1 MTEQPSSAGLTAH
14 AKTNIINY
22 AAVVQKVFAAVFCS
36 LWQQGK
42 VMTEKN
48 NPWDIFKN
56 GADGSASHLKRSGG
70 ILMPVFSLPSPHGIG
85 TFGAAAYEF
94 ADFLA
99 ASGQSYWQVLPLNP
113 TGFGDSPYQCF
124 SSAAGNPYFI
134 DLDMLV
140 DDGLLT
146 ADEVQKSDFGGE
158 LRRIDYG
165 KLFSLRLPLLRL
177 AAERNIR
184 RNAAEVEQF
193 SRCCSTQ
200 VYDYAVFTA
209 LKTHFG
215 MKPWTEW
222 NAGKAMPKQLVPA
235 ELIESQADEIR
246 LQLSIQQLFFK
257 QWNRLKN
264 YVNQLGIGIIGDVP
278 IYVALDS
285 ADCWANS
292 RHFMLDESFV
302 PTDVAGV
309 PPDYFSPTGQLWGN
323 PLYNWEIHASENYA
337 WWAERLQCAQ
347 KLYDVVRIDHFR
359 GFESFWAVPFGETTA
374 ENGRWLPA
382 PGMDFVNAV
391 KKRLPGLSFIAED
404 LGFLTPEVHELVKNS
419 GFPGMSILQFGFN
432 PDANSDYLPHRV
444 AENRVYYTG
453 THDNAPIMQWFAE
466 ASESE
471 RRFAEQ
477 YLALNAAEGINW
489 GMIRGGM
496 CSPAGIFIAQM
507 QDVLGL
513 SAEGR
518 VNTPGVASGNWQ
530 WRMLPHECSAALAEK
545 LREYTRMYGRLHD
558 CGEINFEHNSVVP
571 HEYCGKNADT

>member
-1 MTEQPSSAGLTAH
+1 
-14 AKTNIINY
+14 
-22 AAVVQKVFAAVFCS
+22 
-36 LWQQGK
+36 
-42 VMTEKN
+42 MTEKN
-48 NPWDIFKN
+48 NPWDIFEN
-56 GADGSASHLKRSGG
+56 GADGSASHLKRSCG

-200 VYDYAVFTA
+200 IYDYAVFTA

-235 ELIESQADEIR
+235 EFVESQADEIR

-292 RHFMLDESFV
+292 RHFMLGESFV

-444 AENRVYYTG
+444 QKQGILYRYARQCTDYAMVRRGLGARTQICRTVSCAECRRGYQLGYDSRRHVFACRNLYRANAGCSRAFGGREGQHSGRCFRKLAVADAAARMQCRACGKAAGVYANVRKT
-453 THDNAPIMQWFAE
+453 ARL
-466 ASESE
+466 
-471 RRFAEQ
+471 RRDKLWTQ
-477 YLALNAAEGINW
+477 Y
-489 GMIRGGM
+489 R
-496 CSPAGIFIAQM
+496 
-507 QDVLGL
+507 
-513 SAEGR
+513 
-518 VNTPGVASGNWQ
+518 
-530 WRMLPHECSAALAEK
+530 CSA
-545 LREYTRMYGRLHD
+545 
-558 CGEINFEHNSVVP
+558 
-571 HEYCGKNADT
+571 

>member
-1 MTEQPSSAGLTAH
+1 
-14 AKTNIINY
+14 
-22 AAVVQKVFAAVFCS
+22 
-36 LWQQGK
+36 
-42 VMTEKN
+42 MTEKN

-85 TFGAAAYEF
+85 TFGAAAYKF

-99 ASGQSYWQVLPLNP
+99 VSGQSYWQVLPLNP

-200 VYDYAVFTA
+200 IYDYAVFTA

-235 ELIESQADEIR
+235 EFVESQADEIR

-558 CGEINFEHNSVVP
+558 CGEINYEHNTVVP
-571 HEYCGKNADT
+571 HECCGKNADTQKRYKLLVRAAAEYLDSVDN

>member
-1 MTEQPSSAGLTAH
+1 MA
-14 AKTNIINY
+14 
-22 AAVVQKVFAAVFCS
+22 
-36 LWQQGK
+36 
-42 VMTEKN
+42 EKN

-56 GADGSASHLKRSGG
+56 GADGSDSHLKRSGG

-85 TFGAAAYEF
+85 TFGAAAYKF

-113 TGFGDSPYQCF
+113 TGFWDSPYQCF

-146 ADEVQKSDFGGE
+146 ADEVQKSDFSGE

-200 VYDYAVFTA
+200 IYDYAVFTA
-209 LKTHFG
+209 LKTHFV

-235 ELIESQADEIR
+235 ELVESQADEIR

-391 KKRLPGLSFIAED
+391 KRRLPGLSFIAED

-571 HEYCGKNADT
+571 HACCGKNADTQKRYKLLVRAAAKYLDSVDN

>member
-1 MTEQPSSAGLTAH
+1 
-14 AKTNIINY
+14 
-22 AAVVQKVFAAVFCS
+22 
-36 LWQQGK
+36 
-42 VMTEKN
+42 MTEKN

-134 DLDMLV
+134 DLDTLV

-184 RNAAEVEQF
+184 RNAAEVKQF

-200 VYDYAVFTA
+200 IYDYAVFTA

-235 ELIESQADEIR
+235 ELVESQADEIR

-382 PGMDFVNAV
+382 PGMGFVNAV

-404 LGFLTPEVHELVKNS
+404 LGFLTPEVHELVKKS

-466 ASESE
+466 ASEPE

-513 SAEGR
+513 LAEGR

-558 CGEINFEHNSVVP
+558 CGEINYEHNSVVP
-571 HEYCGKNADT
+571 HEYCGKNADTQKRYKLLVRAVAEYLDSVDN

>member
-1 MTEQPSSAGLTAH
+1 
-14 AKTNIINY
+14 
-22 AAVVQKVFAAVFCS
+22 
-36 LWQQGK
+36 
-42 VMTEKN
+42 MTEKN
-48 NPWDIFKN
+48 KPWDIFKN
-56 GADGSASHLKRSGG
+56 GADGSDSHLKRSGG

-165 KLFSLRLPLLRL
+165 KLFSLRLPLLQL

-200 VYDYAVFTA
+200 IYDYAVFTA

-235 ELIESQADEIR
+235 EFVESQADEIC

-359 GFESFWAVPFGETTA
+359 GFESFWAVSFGETTA

-391 KKRLPGLSFIAED
+391 KRRLPGLSFIAED

-466 ASESE
+466 ASEPE

-518 VNTPGVASGNWQ
+518 INTPGVASGNWQ

-558 CGEINFEHNSVVP
+558 CGEINFEHNTVVP
-571 HEYCGKNADT
+571 REYCGKMPTHKNGTNCLFGLLRNISIQSITE

>member
-1 MTEQPSSAGLTAH
+1 
-14 AKTNIINY
+14 
-22 AAVVQKVFAAVFCS
+22 
-36 LWQQGK
+36 
-42 VMTEKN
+42 MTEKN
-48 NPWDIFKN
+48 NPWDIFGN

-200 VYDYAVFTA
+200 IYDYAVFTA
-209 LKTHFG
+209 LKTHFA

-235 ELIESQADEIR
+235 EFVESQADEIR

-466 ASESE
+466 ASEPE

-558 CGEINFEHNSVVP
+558 CGEINYEHNTVVP
-571 HEYCGKNADT
+571 REYCGKNADTQKRYKLLVRAAAEYLDSVDN

>member
-1 MTEQPSSAGLTAH
+1 
-14 AKTNIINY
+14 
-22 AAVVQKVFAAVFCS
+22 
-36 LWQQGK
+36 
-42 VMTEKN
+42 MTEKN
-48 NPWDIFKN
+48 KPWDIFKN

-165 KLFSLRLPLLRL
+165 RLFSLRLPLLRL

-200 VYDYAVFTA
+200 IYDYAVFTA

-235 ELIESQADEIR
+235 ELVESQADEIR

-391 KKRLPGLSFIAED
+391 KRRLPGLSFIAED

-558 CGEINFEHNSVVP
+558 CGEINFEHNTVVP
-571 HEYCGKNADT
+571 REFCGKNADTQKRYKLLVRAAAEYLDSVDN

>member
-1 MTEQPSSAGLTAH
+1 
-14 AKTNIINY
+14 
-22 AAVVQKVFAAVFCS
+22 
-36 LWQQGK
+36 
-42 VMTEKN
+42 MTEKN
-48 NPWDIFKN
+48 NPWNIFKN

-146 ADEVQKSDFGGE
+146 ADEVQKIDFGGE

-200 VYDYAVFTA
+200 IFDYAVFTA

-235 ELIESQADEIR
+235 ELVESQADEIR

-477 YLALNAAEGINW
+477 YLALNVAEGINW

-558 CGEINFEHNSVVP
+558 CGEINYEHNSVVP
-571 HEYCGKNADT
+571 REYCGKNAGTQKRYKLLVRAAAEYLDSVDNWVTE

>member
-1 MTEQPSSAGLTAH
+1 
-14 AKTNIINY
+14 
-22 AAVVQKVFAAVFCS
+22 
-36 LWQQGK
+36 
-42 VMTEKN
+42 MTEKN

-146 ADEVQKSDFGGE
+146 ADEVQKIDFGGE

-200 VYDYAVFTA
+200 IFDYAVFTA

-235 ELIESQADEIR
+235 ELVESQADEIR

-292 RHFMLDESFV
+292 RHFMLDETFV

-391 KKRLPGLSFIAED
+391 KRRLPGLSFIAED

-518 VNTPGVASGNWQ
+518 VNTPGVAAGNWQ

-571 HEYCGKNADT
+571 HEYCGKNADTQKRYKLLVRAVAEYLDSVDN

>member
-1 MTEQPSSAGLTAH
+1 
-14 AKTNIINY
+14 
-22 AAVVQKVFAAVFCS
+22 
-36 LWQQGK
+36 
-42 VMTEKN
+42 MTEKN

-85 TFGAAAYEF
+85 TFGAAAYKF

-184 RNAAEVEQF
+184 RNAAEVKQF

-200 VYDYAVFTA
+200 IYDYAVFTA

-222 NAGKAMPKQLVPA
+222 NAGKAMPKQLVPT
-235 ELIESQADEIR
+235 ELVESQTDEIR

-444 AENRVYYTG
+444 AGNRVYYTG

-518 VNTPGVASGNWQ
+518 VNTPGVAAGNWQ

-558 CGEINFEHNSVVP
+558 CGEINYGHNSVVP
-571 HEYCGKNADT
+571 REYCGKNAGTQKRYKLLVRAAAEYLDSVDN

>member
-1 MTEQPSSAGLTAH
+1 
-14 AKTNIINY
+14 
-22 AAVVQKVFAAVFCS
+22 
-36 LWQQGK
+36 
-42 VMTEKN
+42 MTEKN
-48 NPWDIFKN
+48 NPWDILKN

-94 ADFLA
+94 ANFLA

-165 KLFSLRLPLLRL
+165 KLFSLRLPPLRL

-200 VYDYAVFTA
+200 IYDYAVFTA

-235 ELIESQADEIR
+235 EFVESQADEIR

-264 YVNQLGIGIIGDVP
+264 YVSQLGIGIIGDVP

-558 CGEINFEHNSVVP
+558 CGEINFEHNTVVP
-571 HEYCGKNADT
+571 REYCEKMPAHKSGTNCLFGLLRNISIQSVK

>member
-1 MTEQPSSAGLTAH
+1 
-14 AKTNIINY
+14 
-22 AAVVQKVFAAVFCS
+22 
-36 LWQQGK
+36 
-42 VMTEKN
+42 MTEKN

-56 GADGSASHLKRSGG
+56 GAAGSASHLKRSGG

-165 KLFSLRLPLLRL
+165 ELFSLRIPLLRL

-193 SRCCSTQ
+193 SRSCSTQ
-200 VYDYAVFTA
+200 IYDYAVFTA

-235 ELIESQADEIR
+235 ELVESQADEIR

-292 RHFMLDESFV
+292 RHFMLGESFV

-558 CGEINFEHNSVVP
+558 CGEINYGHNTVVP
-571 HEYCGKNADT
+571 REYCGKNVGTQKTVQIACSGCCGISRFSR

>member
-1 MTEQPSSAGLTAH
+1 
-14 AKTNIINY
+14 
-22 AAVVQKVFAAVFCS
+22 
-36 LWQQGK
+36 
-42 VMTEKN
+42 MTEKN

-200 VYDYAVFTA
+200 IYDYAVFTA

-235 ELIESQADEIR
+235 ELVESQADEIR

-518 VNTPGVASGNWQ
+518 VNTPGIASGNWQ

-558 CGEINFEHNSVVP
+558 CGEINFEHNTVVP
-571 HEYCGKNADT
+571 REYCGKNADTQKRYKLLVRAAAEYLDSLDN

>member
-1 MTEQPSSAGLTAH
+1 MA
-14 AKTNIINY
+14 
-22 AAVVQKVFAAVFCS
+22 
-36 LWQQGK
+36 
-42 VMTEKN
+42 EKN

-56 GADGSASHLKRSGG
+56 GADGSDSHLKRSGG

-184 RNAAEVEQF
+184 RNAAEVKQF

-200 VYDYAVFTA
+200 IYDYAVFTA

-235 ELIESQADEIR
+235 ELVESQADEIR

-323 PLYNWEIHASENYA
+323 PLYNWKIHASENYA

-391 KKRLPGLSFIAED
+391 KRRLPGLSFIAED

-518 VNTPGVASGNWQ
+518 VNTPGVAAGNWQ

-558 CGEINFEHNSVVP
+558 CGEINFEHNTVVP
-571 HEYCGKNADT
+571 REYCGKNAGTQKRYKLLVRAAAEYLDSVDN

>member
-1 MTEQPSSAGLTAH
+1 
-14 AKTNIINY
+14 
-22 AAVVQKVFAAVFCS
+22 
-36 LWQQGK
+36 
-42 VMTEKN
+42 MTEKN
-48 NPWDIFKN
+48 NPWDIFEN
-56 GADGSASHLKRSGG
+56 GADGSASHLKRSCG

-200 VYDYAVFTA
+200 IYDYAVFTA

-235 ELIESQADEIR
+235 EFVESQADEIR

-292 RHFMLDESFV
+292 RHFMLGESFV

-558 CGEINFEHNSVVP
+558 CGEINYEHNTVVP
-571 HEYCGKNADT
+571 REYCGKNVGTQKTVQIACSGCCGISRFSR

>member
-1 MTEQPSSAGLTAH
+1 
-14 AKTNIINY
+14 
-22 AAVVQKVFAAVFCS
+22 
-36 LWQQGK
+36 
-42 VMTEKN
+42 MTEKN

-177 AAERNIR
+177 AAERNMR

-200 VYDYAVFTA
+200 IYDYAVFTA

-235 ELIESQADEIR
+235 ELVESQADEIR

-359 GFESFWAVPFGETTA
+359 GFESFWAVPLGETTA
-374 ENGRWLPA
+374 ENGRWFPA

-518 VNTPGVASGNWQ
+518 VNTPGVAAGNWQ

-558 CGEINFEHNSVVP
+558 CGEINFEHNTVVP
-571 HEYCGKNADT
+571 REYCGKNAGTQKRYKLLVRAAAEYLDSVDN

>member
-1 MTEQPSSAGLTAH
+1 
-14 AKTNIINY
+14 
-22 AAVVQKVFAAVFCS
+22 
-36 LWQQGK
+36 
-42 VMTEKN
+42 MTEKN

-85 TFGAAAYEF
+85 TFGAAAYKF

-124 SSAAGNPYFI
+124 ASAAGNPYFI

-184 RNAAEVEQF
+184 SNAAEVEQF

-200 VYDYAVFTA
+200 IYDYAVFTA

-235 ELIESQADEIR
+235 ELVESQADEIR

-571 HEYCGKNADT
+571 HEYCGKNADTQKRYKLLVRAAAEYLDSVDN

>member
-1 MTEQPSSAGLTAH
+1 
-14 AKTNIINY
+14 
-22 AAVVQKVFAAVFCS
+22 
-36 LWQQGK
+36 
-42 VMTEKN
+42 MTEKN

-200 VYDYAVFTA
+200 IYDYAVFTA

-235 ELIESQADEIR
+235 ELVESQADEIR

-518 VNTPGVASGNWQ
+518 VNTPGVAAGNWQ

-558 CGEINFEHNSVVP
+558 CGEINFEHNTVVP
-571 HEYCGKNADT
+571 REYCGKNAGTQKRYKLLVRAAAEYLDSVDN

>member
-1 MTEQPSSAGLTAH
+1 
-14 AKTNIINY
+14 
-22 AAVVQKVFAAVFCS
+22 
-36 LWQQGK
+36 
-42 VMTEKN
+42 MTEKN

-165 KLFSLRLPLLRL
+165 ELFSLRIPLLRL

-193 SRCCSTQ
+193 SRSCSTQ
-200 VYDYAVFTA
+200 IYDYAVFTA

-235 ELIESQADEIR
+235 ELVESQADEIR

-571 HEYCGKNADT
+571 HEYCGKNADTQKRYKLLVRAAAEYLDSVDN

>member
-1 MTEQPSSAGLTAH
+1 
-14 AKTNIINY
+14 
-22 AAVVQKVFAAVFCS
+22 
-36 LWQQGK
+36 
-42 VMTEKN
+42 MTEKN

-146 ADEVQKSDFGGE
+146 ADEVQKSNFGGE

-200 VYDYAVFTA
+200 IYDYAVFTA

-235 ELIESQADEIR
+235 ELVESQADEIR

-257 QWNRLKN
+257 QLNRLKN

-323 PLYNWEIHASENYA
+323 PLYNWKIHASENYA

-545 LREYTRMYGRLHD
+545 LREYMRMYGRLHD
-558 CGEINFEHNSVVP
+558 CGGINYEHNNVVP
-571 HEYCGKNADT
+571 REYCGKNADTQKRYKLLVRAVAEYLDSVDN

>member
-1 MTEQPSSAGLTAH
+1 
-14 AKTNIINY
+14 
-22 AAVVQKVFAAVFCS
+22 
-36 LWQQGK
+36 
-42 VMTEKN
+42 MTEKN
-48 NPWDIFKN
+48 NPWDIFEN
-56 GADGSASHLKRSGG
+56 GADGSASHLKRSCG

-165 KLFSLRLPLLRL
+165 ILFSLRLPLLRL

-200 VYDYAVFTA
+200 IYDYAVFTA

-235 ELIESQADEIR
+235 EFVESQADEIR

-558 CGEINFEHNSVVP
+558 CGEINYEHNSVVP
-571 HEYCGKNADT
+571 HEYCGKNADTQKRYKLLVRAAAEYLDSVDN

>member
-1 MTEQPSSAGLTAH
+1 MA
-14 AKTNIINY
+14 
-22 AAVVQKVFAAVFCS
+22 
-36 LWQQGK
+36 
-42 VMTEKN
+42 EKN
-48 NPWDIFKN
+48 KPWDIFKN

-85 TFGAAAYEF
+85 TFGAAAYKF

-146 ADEVQKSDFGGE
+146 ADEVQKSNFGGE

-200 VYDYAVFTA
+200 IYDYAVFTA

-235 ELIESQADEIR
+235 ELVESQADEIR

-477 YLALNAAEGINW
+477 YLALNTAEGINW

-530 WRMLPHECSAALAEK
+530 WRMLPHKCSAALAEK

-558 CGEINFEHNSVVP
+558 CGEINFEHNTVVP
-571 HEYCGKNADT
+571 REYCGKNAGTQKRYKLLVRAAAEYLDSVDN

>member
-1 MTEQPSSAGLTAH
+1 MA
-14 AKTNIINY
+14 
-22 AAVVQKVFAAVFCS
+22 
-36 LWQQGK
+36 
-42 VMTEKN
+42 EKN
-48 NPWDIFKN
+48 KPWDIFKN

-193 SRCCSTQ
+193 SRCCLTQ
-200 VYDYAVFTA
+200 IYDYAVFTA

-235 ELIESQADEIR
+235 ELVESQADEIR

-285 ADCWANS
+285 VDCWANS

-571 HEYCGKNADT
+571 HEYCGKNADTQKRYKLLVRAAAEYLDSVDN

>member
-1 MTEQPSSAGLTAH
+1 
-14 AKTNIINY
+14 
-22 AAVVQKVFAAVFCS
+22 
-36 LWQQGK
+36 
-42 VMTEKN
+42 MTEKN
-48 NPWDIFKN
+48 NPWNIFKN

-193 SRCCSTQ
+193 SRCCLTQ
-200 VYDYAVFTA
+200 IYDYAVFTA

-235 ELIESQADEIR
+235 ELVESQADEIR

-444 AENRVYYTG
+444 AGNRVYYTG

-558 CGEINFEHNSVVP
+558 CGEINFGQNIVVP
-571 HEYCGKNADT
+571 REYCGKNADTQKRYKLLVRAAAEYLDSVDN

>member
-1 MTEQPSSAGLTAH
+1 
-14 AKTNIINY
+14 
-22 AAVVQKVFAAVFCS
+22 
-36 LWQQGK
+36 
-42 VMTEKN
+42 MTEKN

-124 SSAAGNPYFI
+124 SSATGNPYFI

-146 ADEVQKSDFGGE
+146 ADEVQKSNFGGE

-200 VYDYAVFTA
+200 IYDYAVFTA

-235 ELIESQADEIR
+235 ELVESQADEIR

-257 QWNRLKN
+257 QLNRLKN

-323 PLYNWEIHASENYA
+323 PLYNWKIHASENYA

-530 WRMLPHECSAALAEK
+530 WRMLPHECSAALTEK

-558 CGEINFEHNSVVP
+558 CGEINFGHNTVVP
-571 HEYCGKNADT
+571 REYCGKNADTQKRYKLLARAVAEYLDSVDN

>member
-1 MTEQPSSAGLTAH
+1 MA
-14 AKTNIINY
+14 
-22 AAVVQKVFAAVFCS
+22 
-36 LWQQGK
+36 
-42 VMTEKN
+42 EKN

-56 GADGSASHLKRSGG
+56 GADGSDSHLKRSGG

-158 LRRIDYG
+158 MRRIDYG

-184 RNAAEVEQF
+184 RNAAEVKQF

-200 VYDYAVFTA
+200 IYDYAVFTA

-235 ELIESQADEIR
+235 ELVESQADEIR

-444 AENRVYYTG
+444 AGNRVYYTG
-453 THDNAPIMQWFAE
+453 THDNAPNMQWFAE

-558 CGEINFEHNSVVP
+558 CGEINFGHNTVVP
-571 HEYCGKNADT
+571 REYCGKNADTQKRYKLLVRAVAEYLDSVDN

>member
-1 MTEQPSSAGLTAH
+1 
-14 AKTNIINY
+14 
-22 AAVVQKVFAAVFCS
+22 
-36 LWQQGK
+36 
-42 VMTEKN
+42 
-48 NPWDIFKN
+48 
-56 GADGSASHLKRSGG
+56 
-70 ILMPVFSLPSPHGIG
+70 
-85 TFGAAAYEF
+85 
-94 ADFLA
+94 
-99 ASGQSYWQVLPLNP
+99 
-113 TGFGDSPYQCF
+113 
-124 SSAAGNPYFI
+124 
-134 DLDMLV
+134 MLV

-184 RNAAEVEQF
+184 RNAAEVKQF

-200 VYDYAVFTA
+200 IYDYAVFTA

-222 NAGKAMPKQLVPA
+222 NTGKAMPKQLVPA
-235 ELIESQADEIR
+235 EFVESQADEIR

-374 ENGRWLPA
+374 ENGRGLPA

-444 AENRVYYTG
+444 AGNRVYYTG

-530 WRMLPHECSAALAEK
+530 WRMLPHECSAALTEK

-558 CGEINFEHNSVVP
+558 CGEINFGHNTVVP
-571 HEYCGKNADT
+571 REYCGKNAGTQKRHKLLVRAAAEYLDSVDN

>member
-1 MTEQPSSAGLTAH
+1 
-14 AKTNIINY
+14 
-22 AAVVQKVFAAVFCS
+22 
-36 LWQQGK
+36 
-42 VMTEKN
+42 MTEKN

-113 TGFGDSPYQCF
+113 TGLGDSPYQCF

-140 DDGLLT
+140 DDGLLI

-200 VYDYAVFTA
+200 IYDYAVFTA

-235 ELIESQADEIR
+235 EFVESQADEIR

-264 YVNQLGIGIIGDVP
+264 YVSQLGIGIIGDVP

-337 WWAERLQCAQ
+337 WWVERLQCAQ

-444 AENRVYYTG
+444 PENRVYYTG

-558 CGEINFEHNSVVP
+558 CGEINYGHNSVVP
-571 HEYCGKNADT
+571 HEYCGKNADTQKRYKLLVRAAAEYLDSVDN

>member
-1 MTEQPSSAGLTAH
+1 
-14 AKTNIINY
+14 
-22 AAVVQKVFAAVFCS
+22 
-36 LWQQGK
+36 
-42 VMTEKN
+42 MTEKN
-48 NPWDIFKN
+48 KPWGIFKN

-200 VYDYAVFTA
+200 IYDYAAFTA
-209 LKTHFG
+209 LKAHFG

-235 ELIESQADEIR
+235 ELVESQADEIR

-391 KKRLPGLSFIAED
+391 KRRLPGLSFIAED

-518 VNTPGVASGNWQ
+518 INTPGVASGNWQ

-558 CGEINFEHNSVVP
+558 CGEINYEHNTVVP
-571 HEYCGKNADT
+571 HECCGKNADTQKRYKLLVRAAAEYLDSVDN

>member
-1 MTEQPSSAGLTAH
+1 
-14 AKTNIINY
+14 
-22 AAVVQKVFAAVFCS
+22 
-36 LWQQGK
+36 
-42 VMTEKN
+42 MTEKN

-56 GADGSASHLKRSGG
+56 GAAGSASHLKRSGG

-146 ADEVQKSDFGGE
+146 ADEVQKSDFDGE

-165 KLFSLRLPLLRL
+165 ELFSLRIPLLRL

-193 SRCCSTQ
+193 SRSCSTQ
-200 VYDYAVFTA
+200 IYDYAVFTA

-235 ELIESQADEIR
+235 ELVESQADEIR

-571 HEYCGKNADT
+571 HEYCGKNADTQKRYKLLVRAAAEYLDSVDN

>member
-1 MTEQPSSAGLTAH
+1 
-14 AKTNIINY
+14 
-22 AAVVQKVFAAVFCS
+22 
-36 LWQQGK
+36 
-42 VMTEKN
+42 MTEKN

-85 TFGAAAYEF
+85 TFGAAAYKF

-124 SSAAGNPYFI
+124 ASAAGNPYFI

-184 RNAAEVEQF
+184 SNAAEVEQF

-200 VYDYAVFTA
+200 IYDYAVFTA

-235 ELIESQADEIR
+235 ELVESQADEIR

-558 CGEINFEHNSVVP
+558 CGEINFEHNTVVP
-571 HEYCGKNADT
+571 REFCGKNADT

>member
-1 MTEQPSSAGLTAH
+1 
-14 AKTNIINY
+14 
-22 AAVVQKVFAAVFCS
+22 
-36 LWQQGK
+36 
-42 VMTEKN
+42 MTEKN

-200 VYDYAVFTA
+200 IYDYAVFTA

-235 ELIESQADEIR
+235 ELVESQADEIR

-444 AENRVYYTG
+444 TENRVYYTG
-453 THDNAPIMQWFAE
+453 THDNATIMQWFAE
-466 ASESE
+466 ASEPE

-518 VNTPGVASGNWQ
+518 INTPGVASGNWQ

-545 LREYTRMYGRLHD
+545 LREYTRMYGRRHD
-558 CGEINFEHNSVVP
+558 CGEINYEHNSVVP
-571 HEYCGKNADT
+571 R

>member
-1 MTEQPSSAGLTAH
+1 
-14 AKTNIINY
+14 
-22 AAVVQKVFAAVFCS
+22 
-36 LWQQGK
+36 
-42 VMTEKN
+42 MTEKN

-200 VYDYAVFTA
+200 IYDYAVFTA

-222 NAGKAMPKQLVPA
+222 NAGKAMPKQLVSA
-235 ELIESQADEIR
+235 ELVESQADEIR

-571 HEYCGKNADT
+571 HEYCGKNADTQKRHKLLVRAAAEYLDSVDNWATE

>member
-1 MTEQPSSAGLTAH
+1 
-14 AKTNIINY
+14 
-22 AAVVQKVFAAVFCS
+22 
-36 LWQQGK
+36 
-42 VMTEKN
+42 
-48 NPWDIFKN
+48 
-56 GADGSASHLKRSGG
+56 
-70 ILMPVFSLPSPHGIG
+70 
-85 TFGAAAYEF
+85 
-94 ADFLA
+94 
-99 ASGQSYWQVLPLNP
+99 
-113 TGFGDSPYQCF
+113 
-124 SSAAGNPYFI
+124 NPYFI

-200 VYDYAVFTA
+200 IYDYAVFTA
-209 LKTHFG
+209 LKTRFG

-235 ELIESQADEIR
+235 EFVESQADEIR

-558 CGEINFEHNSVVP
+558 CGEINYEHNSVVP
-571 HEYCGKNADT
+571 HEYCGKNADTQKRYKLLVRAAAEYLDSVDN

>member
-1 MTEQPSSAGLTAH
+1 
-14 AKTNIINY
+14 
-22 AAVVQKVFAAVFCS
+22 
-36 LWQQGK
+36 
-42 VMTEKN
+42 MTEKN
-48 NPWDIFKN
+48 NPWDIFEN
-56 GADGSASHLKRSGG
+56 GADGSASHLKRSCG
-70 ILMPVFSLPSPHGIG
+70 ILTPVSSLPSPHGIG

-146 ADEVQKSDFGGE
+146 ADEVQKSDFSGE

-200 VYDYAVFTA
+200 IYDYAVFTA

-235 ELIESQADEIR
+235 EFVESQADEIR

-571 HEYCGKNADT
+571 HEYCGKNADTQKRYKLLVRAAAEYLDSVDN

>member
-1 MTEQPSSAGLTAH
+1 MFE
-14 AKTNIINY
+14 
-22 AAVVQKVFAAVFCS
+22 
-36 LWQQGK
+36 
-42 VMTEKN
+42 
-48 NPWDIFKN
+48 N
-56 GADGSASHLKRSGG
+56 GADGSASHLKRSCG

-200 VYDYAVFTA
+200 IYDYAVFTA
-209 LKTHFG
+209 LKTRFG

-235 ELIESQADEIR
+235 EFVESQADEIR

-558 CGEINFEHNSVVP
+558 CGEINYEHNSVVP
-571 HEYCGKNADT
+571 HEYCGKNADTQKRYKLLVRAAAEYLDSVDN

>member
-1 MTEQPSSAGLTAH
+1 
-14 AKTNIINY
+14 
-22 AAVVQKVFAAVFCS
+22 
-36 LWQQGK
+36 
-42 VMTEKN
+42 MTEKN
-48 NPWDIFKN
+48 NPWDIFEN
-56 GADGSASHLKRSGG
+56 GADGSASHLKRSCG

-200 VYDYAVFTA
+200 IYDYAVFTA

-235 ELIESQADEIR
+235 EFVESQADEIR

-292 RHFMLDESFV
+292 RHFMLGESFV

-466 ASESE
+466 ASEPE

-530 WRMLPHECSAALAEK
+530 WRMAPDALTPELAGK
-545 LREYTRMYGRLHD
+545 LRYYTALYGRLPKKTA
-558 CGEINFEHNSVVP
+558 GE
-571 HEYCGKNADT
+571 

>member
-1 MTEQPSSAGLTAH
+1 
-14 AKTNIINY
+14 
-22 AAVVQKVFAAVFCS
+22 
-36 LWQQGK
+36 
-42 VMTEKN
+42 MTEKN

-146 ADEVQKSDFGGE
+146 ADEVQKIDFGGE

-200 VYDYAVFTA
+200 IFDYAVFTA

-235 ELIESQADEIR
+235 ELVESQADEIR

-477 YLALNAAEGINW
+477 YLALNVAEGINW

-558 CGEINFEHNSVVP
+558 CGEINYEHNSVVP
-571 HEYCGKNADT
+571 REYCGKNAGTQKRYKLLVRAAAEYLDSVDNWVTE